1 MESYRKKKSND
12 NVKHNIK
19 KYNIIPA
26 WVLFQNFSFGDLST
40 FIGTLHYQLMENK
53 VSKRIENLI
62 EKILV

>member
-1 MESYRKKKSND
+1 MFLESYRKKKSND

-40 FIGTLHYQLMENK
+40 FIELHYQL
-53 VSKRIENLI
+53 IEI
-62 EKILV
+62 K